1 MGNLKIDFGNTLPLE
16 AKAFSILSKP
26 QSTIVVESLF
36 FLLCDAMYSGP
47 QIFMIYYF
55 PMTVCDYQNYDC
67 GVLSCTVHFDLYMT
81 ENVMGVSASSNFL
94 KSDSK
99 RKAQNYIQNFFSKKF
114 REQFYF
120 LTYILPD
127 NVFHESI
134 KVYWQNSHFENMR
147 AGFLKVVKT
156 HFGKLALK

>member
-55 PMTVCDYQNYDC
+55 PMTFCDYQNYGH
-67 GVLSCTVHFDLYMT
+67 GVLSCTVHFGLYMT
-81 ENVMGVSASSNFL
+81 ENVISVCIGKYVVTFLFQSSDLELVSD
-94 KSDSK
+94 K
-99 RKAQNYIQNFFSKKF
+99 
-114 REQFYF
+114 
-120 LTYILPD
+120 
-127 NVFHESI
+127 
-134 KVYWQNSHFENMR
+134 
-147 AGFLKVVKT
+147 
-156 HFGKLALK
+156 